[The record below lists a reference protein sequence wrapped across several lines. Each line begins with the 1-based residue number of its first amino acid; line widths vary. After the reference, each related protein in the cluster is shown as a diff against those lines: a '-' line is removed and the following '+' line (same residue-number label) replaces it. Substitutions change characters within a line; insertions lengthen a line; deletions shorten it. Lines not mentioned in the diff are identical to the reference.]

1 MSKIKTLIAH
11 NDIKTTNDIIDS
23 IKDLDY
29 VEIVG
34 TAVNGKEA
42 YNQIVNLKP
51 DIVFTKYNM
60 GEMNS
65 IEIMKLSKEKLDNN
79 IPIFNIIGD
88 EIPDNE
94 LKEAIDIV
102 GKKLNA
108 LIKEPYEDRITDI
121 LNDYKNI
128 L

>member
-11 NDIKTTNDIIDS
+11 DDIKITNDIIDS

-34 TAVNGKEA
+34 TAVNGKET

-121 LNDYKNI
+121 LNDYKNT

>member
-11 NDIKTTNDIIDS
+11 NDIKITNDIIDS

-34 TAVNGKEA
+34 TAVNGKET

-121 LNDYKNI
+121 LNDYKNT

>member
-11 NDIKTTNDIIDS
+11 NDIKITNDIIDS

-34 TAVNGKEA
+34 TAVNGKET

-79 IPIFNIIGD
+79 ITIFNIIGD

-121 LNDYKNI
+121 LNDYKNT

>member
-11 NDIKTTNDIIDS
+11 NDIKITNDIIDS
-23 IKDLDY
+23 IKGLDY
-29 VEIVG
+29 VEIIG

-94 LKEAIDIV
+94 LKQAIDIV

>member
-23 IKDLDY
+23 IKELDY
-29 VEIVG
+29 VEI
-34 TAVNGKEA
+34 
-42 YNQIVNLKP
+42 
-51 DIVFTKYNM
+51 
-60 GEMNS
+60 
-65 IEIMKLSKEKLDNN
+65 LDNN

-94 LKEAIDIV
+94 LKQAIDIV

-108 LIKEPYEDRITDI
+108 LIKEPYENRITDI

>member
-23 IKDLDY
+23 IKELDY
-29 VEIVG
+29 VEI
-34 TAVNGKEA
+34 
-42 YNQIVNLKP
+42 
-51 DIVFTKYNM
+51 
-60 GEMNS
+60 
-65 IEIMKLSKEKLDNN
+65 LDNN
-79 IPIFNIIGD
+79 IPIFIIIGD

-94 LKEAIDIV
+94 LKQAIDIV

>member
-11 NDIKTTNDIIDS
+11 NDIKITNDIIDS
-23 IKDLDY
+23 IKGLDY
-29 VEIVG
+29 VEIIG
-34 TAVNGKEA
+34 TAVNGKET

-94 LKEAIDIV
+94 LKQAIDIV

>member
-11 NDIKTTNDIIDS
+11 NDIKITNDIIDS

-60 GEMNS
+60 GEINS

-88 EIPDNE
+88 DIPDNE

>member
-23 IKDLDY
+23 IKELDY
-29 VEIVG
+29 VEI
-34 TAVNGKEA
+34 
-42 YNQIVNLKP
+42 
-51 DIVFTKYNM
+51 
-60 GEMNS
+60 
-65 IEIMKLSKEKLDNN
+65 LDNN

-94 LKEAIDIV
+94 LKQAIDIV

>member
-11 NDIKTTNDIIDS
+11 NDIKITNDIIDS

-34 TAVNGKEA
+34 TAVNGKET

-121 LNDYKNI
+121 LNDNKNKI
-128 L
+128 